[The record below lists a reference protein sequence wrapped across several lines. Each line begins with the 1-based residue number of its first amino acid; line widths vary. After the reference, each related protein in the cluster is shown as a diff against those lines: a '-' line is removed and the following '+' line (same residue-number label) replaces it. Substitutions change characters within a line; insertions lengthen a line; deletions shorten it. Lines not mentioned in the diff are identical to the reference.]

1 MIFGKHKKMEKENN
15 KEELN
20 IDKLINCLNKYNYNY
35 KTVNIDIKNKKNNY
49 VILEINVINDDG
61 NNIIKKRYKKY
72 LKKYK
77 RRNPISNK
85 SLINLK
91 YTKMADNNS
100 IDEKQDNK
108 EKINDNQIEIDTEEL
123 KISNL
128 NLSKNMKIRERIEEY
143 DSKNKYDKKEVIKKI
158 DKNYNVE
165 NPNLYLWQR
174 IIKYHK
180 LDIYNNIIK
189 EIKSFINLKRFNII
203 NGTLWNNKDVECL
216 LKLLLHRIDAIFTD
230 YCYSLSIYRYHDSP
244 ILDVYCIHNNK
255 R

>member
-165 NPNLYLWQR
+165 NSNLYLWQR

-180 LDIYNNIIK
+180 LDIY
-189 EIKSFINLKRFNII
+189 
-203 NGTLWNNKDVECL
+203 
-216 LKLLLHRIDAIFTD
+216 
-230 YCYSLSIYRYHDSP
+230 
-244 ILDVYCIHNNK
+244 
-255 R
+255 